1 MAVIRPFN
9 PPVITPQQPA
19 QAPTQTRGATEAR
32 AAQRAFFQQA
42 LGDTTPVRT
51 APAAAPVKAA
61 PAAQPAQASQAAA
74 APQAAQPV
82 RDIRRPI
89 PAEPPARIMR
99 PGSFVD
105 VKV

>member
-9 PPVITPQQPA
+9 PPVVGNPATPPKPA
-19 QAPTQTRGATEAR
+19 QTPTQARSTVEAR

-42 LGDTTPVRT
+42 LGDPTPVRAAPRT
-51 APAAAPVKAA
+51 APASLS
-61 PAAQPAQASQAAA
+61 QPI
-74 APQAAQPV
+74 PT
-82 RDIRRPI
+82 REIRRPI
-89 PAEPPARIMR
+89 PDEPPTRLMR

>member
-9 PPVITPQQPA
+9 PPAVTPHPA
-19 QAPTQTRGATEAR
+19 TTQIRARGTAEAR

-42 LGDTTPVRT
+42 LGDATPVRA
-51 APAAAPVKAA
+51 APAAA
-61 PAAQPAQASQAAA
+61 AAA
-74 APQAAQPV
+74 AAQSAQPV
-82 RDIRRPI
+82 REVRRPV
-89 PAEPPARIMR
+89 PDEPPARVMR

>member
-9 PPVITPQQPA
+9 PPVINPQQAVLPS
-19 QAPTQTRGATEAR
+19 TQTRSTAEAR

-42 LGDTTPVRT
+42 LGDSTPVRAAPTT
-51 APAAAPVKAA
+51 APAAPVKAA
-61 PAAQPAQASQAAA
+61 QPAQAAS

-82 RDIRRPI
+82 REVRRPI

-105 VKV
+105 IKI

>member
-9 PPVITPQQPA
+9 PPAVTPQPPA
-19 QAPTQTRGATEAR
+19 QSPARARGSVEAR

-42 LGDTTPVRT
+42 LGDATPVR
-51 APAAAPVKAA
+51 AAPVAA
-61 PAAQPAQASQAAA
+61 QVHAAQPAR
-74 APQAAQPV
+74 AAQTAQTV
-82 RDIRRPI
+82 NVMRPI
-89 PAEPPARIMR
+89 PDEPPARVMR